1 MSFTAG
7 YNLSE
12 GQIMRFLDNMK
23 QKAAPAIFNALG
35 DLSTYTPA
43 GGAAV
48 ACTVIVTF
56 NVMLQPTGVESQVW
70 QGGTT
75 IEALCSEITNEPNR
89 GDVFVVRSV
98 SYTVQ
103 AVLEND
109 GVSVRVV
116 VT

>member
-1 MSFTAG
+1 MS
-7 YNLSE
+7 
-12 GQIMRFLDNMK
+12 FLDNMK
-23 QKAAPAIFNALG
+23 STVGPAIFGALG
-35 DLSTYTPA
+35 DSSTFTPS
-43 GGAAV
+43 GGAAKTCSV
-48 ACTVIVTF
+48 VITF

-75 IEALCSEITNEPNR
+75 IEALLSEIVNEPNR
-89 GDVFVVRSV
+89 GDVFVVDGV

-109 GVSVRVV
+109 GVSVKVV

>member
-1 MSFTAG
+1 MSF
-7 YNLSE
+7 
-12 GQIMRFLDNMK
+12 LDEIGDTVG
-23 QKAAPAIFNALG
+23 PAIFNALG
-35 DLSTYTPA
+35 DAATYTPS

-48 ACTVIVTF
+48 SCTVIITF
-56 NVMLQPTGVESQVW
+56 NVMLQPTGVEAQVW

-75 IEALCSEITNEPNR
+75 IEALLSEITSEPNR
-89 GDVFVVRSV
+89 GDVFVVRGV

>member
-1 MSFTAG
+1 MS
-7 YNLSE
+7 
-12 GQIMRFLDNMK
+12 FLDNMK
-23 QKAAPAIFNALG
+23 STVGPAIFGALG
-35 DLSTYTPA
+35 DSSTFTPS

-48 ACTVIVTF
+48 SCTVIITF

-75 IEALCSEITNEPNR
+75 IEALLSEITNEPNR
-89 GDVFVVRSV
+89 GDVFVAGGV

-103 AVLEND
+103 TVLEND
-109 GVSVRVV
+109 GVSVKVV

>member
-1 MSFTAG
+1 MS
-7 YNLSE
+7 
-12 GQIMRFLDNMK
+12 FLDNMK
-23 QKAAPAIFNALG
+23 STVAPAIFNALG
-35 DLSTYTPA
+35 DAATFRPS

-48 ACTVIVTF
+48 SCTVVITF
-56 NVMLQPTGVESQVW
+56 NVMLQPTGIESQVW

-75 IEALCSEITNEPNR
+75 IEALLSEITNEPNR
-89 GDVFVVRSV
+89 GDVFVVRGV

>member
-1 MSFTAG
+1 MS
-7 YNLSE
+7 
-12 GQIMRFLDNMK
+12 FLDNMK
-23 QKAAPAIFNALG
+23 STVGPAIFGALG
-35 DLSTYTPA
+35 DSSTFTPS
-43 GGAAV
+43 GGAAKTCKV
-48 ACTVIVTF
+48 VITF

-75 IEALCSEITNEPNR
+75 IEALLSEIVNEPNR
-89 GDVFVVRSV
+89 GDVFVVDGV

-109 GVSVRVV
+109 GVSVKVV